1 MIDHKTAKILINLYL
16 DNELAGE
23 ELEQFKQHIK
33 ECDECA
39 KLLKKQRD
47 FQDAIRALKDEIH
60 IDHFEDFKKDLVDQ
74 IEKYKIGKEKKLGY
88 ALLLPALVIL
98 LFGMLA
104 FFHFY
109 TSRVD
114 LSKIAVEN
122 HIRQVRGQLPL
133 EIETSS
139 EAEISSWF
147 EGKLRFNFRLP
158 RYPDPSNQPYKIKGA
173 RLVALNNDY
182 AALVS
187 YEMDNHLMTLLVA
200 PSQSATPHGAK
211 KVKFKEID
219 FYLDNQ
225 NGFNIL
231 SWKDKGLTYALVF
244 DFNNFDWT
252 KPCIVCHSQGAKA
265 M

>member
-1 MIDHKTAKILINLYL
+1 MIDHKTIKIMINLYL
-16 DNELAGE
+16 DGELAGE

-39 KLLKKQRD
+39 RLLKKQRD
-47 FQDAIRALKDEIH
+47 FIDAIRSLKDEVNV
-60 IDHFEDFKKDLVDQ
+60 DFKDFKEGLIEQ
-74 IEKYKIGKEKKLGY
+74 IERYKIGKERKLKY
-88 ALLLPALVIL
+88 ALLLSALVIL
-98 LFGMLA
+98 LFGMFA
-104 FFHFY
+104 IFYFHA
-109 TSRVD
+109 SRVD
-114 LSKIAVEN
+114 LVKIAVEN

-133 EIETSS
+133 EVETSS
-139 EAEISSWF
+139 EAEISKWF

-158 RYPDPSNQPYKIKGA
+158 RYPDPSNQPYKIRGA

-187 YEMDNHLMTLLVA
+187 YEMDNHPMTLLVA

-231 SWKDKGLTYALVF
+231 SWTDKGLTYALVF
-244 DFNNFDWT
+244 DFNNFDWK
-252 KPCIVCHSQGAKA
+252 KPCIVCHSQGTKE